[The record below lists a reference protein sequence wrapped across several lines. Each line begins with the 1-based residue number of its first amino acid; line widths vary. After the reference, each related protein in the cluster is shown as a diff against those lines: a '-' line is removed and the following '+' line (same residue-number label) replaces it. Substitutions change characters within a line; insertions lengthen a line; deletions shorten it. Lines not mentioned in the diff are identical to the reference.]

1 MKKVRIL
8 MVCLGNICRSPMAEG
23 ILKSKLDDT
32 IFFVDSAG
40 TAAYHIGNQPD
51 PRSISVG
58 KKNGIDISYFRARKF
73 TKEDFRN
80 FNYIYVMDKS
90 NYNDVL
96 SLAQLSEDHKKV
108 KLILEY
114 EQEVPDP
121 YYGDVGGFD
130 HCYNLLDKACDQIV
144 KELNL

>member
-1 MKKVRIL
+1 MTTKIL
-8 MVCLGNICRSPMAEG
+8 MVCLGNICRSPLAQG
-23 ILKSKLDDT
+23 ILIKKVAKST
-32 IFFVDSAG
+32 FVDSAG

-51 PRSISVG
+51 PRSINVG
-58 KKNGIDISYFRARKF
+58 KKNGIDISNFRARKF
-73 TKEDFRN
+73 TQEDFRN
-80 FNYIYVMDKS
+80 FNHVSIMDKS

-108 KLILEY
+108 KLILDY

-121 YYGDVGGFD
+121 YFGEVEGFD

>member
-1 MKKVRIL
+1 MMTTKIL
-8 MVCLGNICRSPMAEG
+8 MVCLGNICRSPLAQG
-23 ILKSKLDDT
+23 ILIKKVAKST
-32 IFFVDSAG
+32 FVDSAG

-51 PRSISVG
+51 PRSINVG
-58 KKNGIDISYFRARKF
+58 KKNGVDISSFRARKF
-73 TKEDFRN
+73 TQEDFRN
-80 FNYIYVMDKS
+80 FNHIYVMDKS

-108 KLILEY
+108 KLILDN

-121 YYGDVGGFD
+121 YYGELAGFD

>member
-1 MKKVRIL
+1 V
-8 MVCLGNICRSPMAEG
+8 G
-23 ILKSKLDDT
+23 KST
-32 IFFVDSAG
+32 FVDSAG

-51 PRSISVG
+51 PRSISIG

-96 SLAQLSEDHKKV
+96 SLTQLSEDHKKV
-108 KLILEY
+108 KLILDY

-121 YYGDVGGFD
+121 YFGEVAGFD
-130 HCYNLLDKACDQIV
+130 HCYNLLDKACNQIV

>member
-1 MKKVRIL
+1 MITTKIL
-8 MVCLGNICRSPMAEG
+8 MVCLGNICRSPLAQG
-23 ILKSKLDDT
+23 ILIKKVAKST
-32 IFFVDSAG
+32 FVDSAG

-51 PRSISVG
+51 PRSMNVG
-58 KKNGIDISYFRARKF
+58 KKNGVDISSFRARKF
-73 TKEDFRN
+73 TQEDFRN
-80 FNYIYVMDKS
+80 FNHIYVMDKS

-108 KLILEY
+108 KLILDY

-121 YYGDVGGFD
+121 YYGELAGFD
-130 HCYNLLDKACDQIV
+130 LCYNLLDKACDQIV

>member
-1 MKKVRIL
+1 MMTSKIL
-8 MVCLGNICRSPMAEG
+8 MVCLGNICRSPLAQG
-23 ILKSKLDDT
+23 ILIKKVAKST
-32 IFFVDSAG
+32 FVDSAG

-51 PRSISVG
+51 PRSINVG
-58 KKNGIDISYFRARKF
+58 KKNGVDISSFRARKF
-73 TKEDFRN
+73 TQEDFRN
-80 FNYIYVMDKS
+80 FNHIYVMDKS

-108 KLILEY
+108 KLILDN

-121 YYGDVGGFD
+121 YYGKLAGFD
-130 HCYNLLDKACDQIV
+130 HCYNLLDMACDQIV

>member
-1 MKKVRIL
+1 MVTKIL
-8 MVCLGNICRSPMAEG
+8 MVCLGNICRSPLAQG
-23 ILKSKLDDT
+23 ILIKKVAKST
-32 IFFVDSAG
+32 FVDSAG

-51 PRSISVG
+51 PRSINVG
-58 KKNGIDISYFRARKF
+58 KKNGVDISSFRARKF
-73 TKEDFRN
+73 TQEDFRN
-80 FNYIYVMDKS
+80 FNHIYVMDKS
-90 NYNDVL
+90 NYYDVL

-108 KLILEY
+108 KLILDN

-121 YYGDVGGFD
+121 YYGELAGFD

>member
-1 MKKVRIL
+1 MATKIL
-8 MVCLGNICRSPMAEG
+8 MVCLGNICRSPLAQG
-23 ILKSKLDDT
+23 ILIKKVAKST
-32 IFFVDSAG
+32 FVDSAG

-51 PRSISVG
+51 PRSINVG
-58 KKNGIDISYFRARKF
+58 KKNGVDISSFRARKF
-73 TKEDFRN
+73 TQEDFRN
-80 FNYIYVMDKS
+80 FNHIYVMDKS
-90 NYNDVL
+90 NYYDVL

-108 KLILEY
+108 KLILDN

-121 YYGDVGGFD
+121 YYGELAGFD

>member
-1 MKKVRIL
+1 MMTTKIL
-8 MVCLGNICRSPMAEG
+8 MVCLGNICRSPLAQG
-23 ILKSKLDDT
+23 ILIKKVAKST
-32 IFFVDSAG
+32 FVDSAG

-51 PRSISVG
+51 PRSINVG
-58 KKNGIDISYFRARKF
+58 KKNGIDISSFRARKF
-73 TKEDFRN
+73 TQEDFRN
-80 FNYIYVMDKS
+80 FNHIYVMDKS

-108 KLILEY
+108 KLILDY

-121 YYGDVGGFD
+121 YYGELSGFD

>member
-1 MKKVRIL
+1 MMTTKIL
-8 MVCLGNICRSPMAEG
+8 MVCLGNICRSPLAQG
-23 ILKSKLDDT
+23 ILIKKVAKST
-32 IFFVDSAG
+32 FVDSAG

-51 PRSISVG
+51 PRSINVG
-58 KKNGIDISYFRARKF
+58 KKNGVDISSFRARKF
-73 TKEDFRN
+73 SQEDFRN
-80 FNYIYVMDKS
+80 FNHIYVMDKS

-108 KLILEY
+108 KLILDY

-121 YYGDVGGFD
+121 YYGELAGFD

>member
-1 MKKVRIL
+1 
-8 MVCLGNICRSPMAEG
+8 
-23 ILKSKLDDT
+23 
-32 IFFVDSAG
+32 
-40 TAAYHIGNQPD
+40 
-51 PRSISVG
+51 
-58 KKNGIDISYFRARKF
+58 
-73 TKEDFRN
+73 
-80 FNYIYVMDKS
+80 MDKS

-130 HCYNLLDKACDQIV
+130 NCYNLLDKACDQIV
-144 KELNL
+144 KELNLYYPL

>member
-1 MKKVRIL
+1 MATKIL
-8 MVCLGNICRSPMAEG
+8 MVCLGNICRSPLAEG
-23 ILKSKLDDT
+23 ILKKKVSKST
-32 IFFVDSAG
+32 FVDSAG

-51 PRSISVG
+51 PRSINVG
-58 KKNGIDISYFRARKF
+58 KKNGIDISNFRARKF
-73 TKEDFRN
+73 TKEDFIN

-108 KLILEY
+108 KLILDY

-121 YYGDVGGFD
+121 YYGEVGGFD

>member
-1 MKKVRIL
+1 M
-8 MVCLGNICRSPMAEG
+8 G
-23 ILKSKLDDT
+23 KST
-32 IFFVDSAG
+32 FVDSAG

-51 PRSISVG
+51 PRSISIG

-96 SLAQLSEDHKKV
+96 SLTQLSEDHKKV
-108 KLILEY
+108 KLILDY

-121 YYGDVGGFD
+121 YFGEVAGFD
-130 HCYNLLDKACDQIV
+130 HCYNLLDKACNQIV

>member
-1 MKKVRIL
+1 MATKIL
-8 MVCLGNICRSPMAEG
+8 MVCLGNICRSPLAQG
-23 ILKSKLDDT
+23 ILKKKVGKST
-32 IFFVDSAG
+32 FVDSAG
-40 TAAYHIGNQPD
+40 TAVYHIGNQPD

>member
-1 MKKVRIL
+1 MMTTKIL
-8 MVCLGNICRSPMAEG
+8 MVCLGNICRSPLAQG
-23 ILKSKLDDT
+23 ILIKKVAKST
-32 IFFVDSAG
+32 FVDSAG

-51 PRSISVG
+51 PRSINVG
-58 KKNGIDISYFRARKF
+58 KKNGVDISSFRARKF
-73 TKEDFRN
+73 TQEDFRN
-80 FNYIYVMDKS
+80 FNHIYVMDKS
-90 NYNDVL
+90 NYYDVL

-108 KLILEY
+108 KLILDN

-121 YYGDVGGFD
+121 YYGELAGFD

>member
-1 MKKVRIL
+1 MTTKIL
-8 MVCLGNICRSPMAEG
+8 MVCLGNICRSPLAQG
-23 ILKSKLDDT
+23 ILIKKVAKST
-32 IFFVDSAG
+32 FVDSAG

-51 PRSISVG
+51 PRSINVG
-58 KKNGIDISYFRARKF
+58 KKNGVDISSFRARKF
-73 TKEDFRN
+73 TQEDFRN
-80 FNYIYVMDKS
+80 FNHIYVMDKS

>member
-1 MKKVRIL
+1 MMTTKIL
-8 MVCLGNICRSPMAEG
+8 MVCLGNICRSPLAQG
-23 ILKSKLDDT
+23 ILIKKVAKST
-32 IFFVDSAG
+32 FVDSAG

-51 PRSISVG
+51 PRSINVG
-58 KKNGIDISYFRARKF
+58 KKNGVDISSFRVRKF
-73 TKEDFRN
+73 TQEDFRN
-80 FNYIYVMDKS
+80 FNHIYVMDKS
-90 NYNDVL
+90 NYYDVL

-108 KLILEY
+108 KLILDN

-121 YYGDVGGFD
+121 YYGELAGFD

>member
-1 MKKVRIL
+1 MTTKIL
-8 MVCLGNICRSPMAEG
+8 MVCLGNICRSPLAQG
-23 ILKSKLDDT
+23 ILIKKVAKST
-32 IFFVDSAG
+32 FVDSAG

-51 PRSISVG
+51 PRSINVG
-58 KKNGIDISYFRARKF
+58 KKNGIDISSFRARKF
-73 TKEDFRN
+73 TQEDFRN
-80 FNYIYVMDKS
+80 FNHIYVMDKS

-108 KLILEY
+108 KLILGY

-121 YYGDVGGFD
+121 YYGELAGFD
-130 HCYNLLDKACDQIV
+130 LCYNLLDKACDQIV

>member
-1 MKKVRIL
+1 MTTKIL
-8 MVCLGNICRSPMAEG
+8 MVCLGNICRSPLAQG
-23 ILKSKLDDT
+23 ILIKKVAKST
-32 IFFVDSAG
+32 FVDSAG

-51 PRSISVG
+51 PRSINVG
-58 KKNGIDISYFRARKF
+58 KKNGVDISSFRARKF
-73 TKEDFRN
+73 TQEDFRN
-80 FNYIYVMDKS
+80 FNHIYVMDKS
-90 NYNDVL
+90 NYYDVL

-108 KLILEY
+108 KLILDN

-121 YYGDVGGFD
+121 YYGELAGFD

>member
-1 MKKVRIL
+1 MTTKIL
-8 MVCLGNICRSPMAEG
+8 MVCLGNICRSPLAQG
-23 ILKSKLDDT
+23 ILIKKVAKST
-32 IFFVDSAG
+32 FVDSAG

-51 PRSISVG
+51 PRSINVG
-58 KKNGIDISYFRARKF
+58 KKNGVDISSFRARKF
-73 TKEDFRN
+73 TQEDFRN
-80 FNYIYVMDKS
+80 FNHIYVKDKL
-90 NYNDVL
+90 NYYDVL

-108 KLILEY
+108 KLILDN

-121 YYGDVGGFD
+121 YYGELAGFD

>member
-1 MKKVRIL
+1 MATKIL
-8 MVCLGNICRSPMAEG
+8 MVCLGNICRSPLAQG
-23 ILKSKLDDT
+23 ILIKKVAKST
-32 IFFVDSAG
+32 FVDSAG

-51 PRSISVG
+51 PRSMNVG
-58 KKNGIDISYFRARKF
+58 KKNGVDISSFRARKF
-73 TKEDFRN
+73 TQEDFRN
-80 FNYIYVMDKS
+80 FNHIYVMDKS

-108 KLILEY
+108 KLILDY

-121 YYGDVGGFD
+121 YYGELAGFD
-130 HCYNLLDKACDQIV
+130 LCYNLLDKACDQIV